1 MIAYCTFPY
10 RLYLI
15 NQSSKR
21 GRTNEPNRI
30 KKTLNDQSLYSTCRG
45 RIEPIKEAELTG
57 GLQVQ
62 IMNIWLLVKRH
73 PKTVVATVTV
83 FFGTFISLI
92 LLLLLGESESVKSKH
107 AAKKKNQVNSETI
120 GSTSPSAK
128 NYGLIC
134 GTLRDP
140 CELRKK
146 EYERCLDELLGQPE
160 ASEVFERLQN
170 LHKSMV
176 KVCPSGQPSLESSVI
191 SEFELRLKRMIK
203 KPKDIKSTLEK
214 MSKDFEALKKLFPS
228 YEPIKS
234 LEVQFAQKFGYE
246 FFRSLDRFEKTTDPS
261 KAVKEMKTL
270 NRTLSFGKKL
280 PEIDPTISSHP
291 SLSFTEFLKSDTSS
305 KSKIL
310 HPKVRKF

>member
-1 MIAYCTFPY
+1 
-10 RLYLI
+10 
-15 NQSSKR
+15 
-21 GRTNEPNRI
+21 
-30 KKTLNDQSLYSTCRG
+30 
-45 RIEPIKEAELTG
+45 
-57 GLQVQ
+57 
-62 IMNIWLLVKRH
+62 MNIWGLVKKH
-73 PKTVVATVTV
+73 PKEVAVVATV
-83 FFGTFISLI
+83 FFGALIGLI
-92 LLLLLGESESVKSKH
+92 LLLLLGKSESDKSKN
-107 AAKKKNQVNSETI
+107 ASKNKNQVNSETI
-120 GSTSPSAK
+120 GSTSLSAK
-128 NYGLIC
+128 NNGLIC
-134 GTLRDP
+134 GTLRNP

-280 PEIDPTISSHP
+280 PEIDPTVSSHP
-291 SLSFTEFLKSDTSS
+291 SLSFESFTDFLKSDTSS
-305 KSKIL
+305 KSKDVLNIIKQRR
-310 HPKVRKF
+310 PKNLNR